1 MDTINKTDMSL
12 LYHLALSTQH
22 NTVSGTGDSLVESDM
37 AKNNLESALM
47 AHVDQMTTGGQ
58 DGAAQQTRNVDS
70 DGGNIMTVSIYWF
83 VKECI
88 A

>member
-12 LYHLALSTQH
+12 LYFLTQH
-22 NTVSGTGDSLVESDM
+22 NTVSGTGDSSDT
-37 AKNNLESALM
+37 AKNIASELM

-58 DGAAQQTRNVDS
+58 DRAAQQTKNVDS

>member
-22 NTVSGTGDSLVESDM
+22 NTVSGTGDSSDT
-37 AKNNLESALM
+37 AKNIASELM

-58 DGAAQQTRNVDS
+58 DRAAQQTKNVDS
-70 DGGNIMTVSIYWF
+70 DGGNIMKVSIYWF

>member
-12 LYHLALSTQH
+12 LYFLALSTQH
-22 NTVSGTGDSLVESDM
+22 NTVSGTGDSSDI
-37 AKNNLESALM
+37 AKNLASELM

-83 VKECI
+83 VKE
-88 A
+88 

>member
-1 MDTINKTDMSL
+1 
-12 LYHLALSTQH
+12 
-22 NTVSGTGDSLVESDM
+22 
-37 AKNNLESALM
+37 M

-70 DGGNIMTVSIYWF
+70 DGGNIMKVSIYWF